1 MDDDFALFG
10 TVNLDNRSLH
20 LNFEMMLL
28 VFDPAFVKAL
38 VTLMKSYEAACSVV
52 DPATWHQRS
61 LKERFLE
68 GVCYLVSPLL

>member
-28 VFDPAFVKAL
+28 VFDPAFVKSL
-38 VTLMKSYEAACSVV
+38 VALMKTYEARCSVI
-52 DPATWHQRS
+52 DPATWHRRP
-61 LKERFLE
+61 LKVRFLE